1 MDSGV
6 NTARAGKT
14 NMNSELRSEIEGLR
28 KLKTRELQA
37 RYRELFGE
45 ASPSSN
51 HMHLFRR
58 VAWRLQARAQGG
70 LSERARQRATQLA
83 ADVDLR
89 LRAPRQFWQD
99 LLRGGV
105 PQEPVSGQRDSR
117 LPTPGSVITRAYQG
131 RSIAVTVLENGFQ
144 YEGRSYGSLSAIA
157 YTATGTRWNGF
168 LFFQL
173 KGPDRG

>member
-1 MDSGV
+1 M
-6 NTARAGKT
+6 A
-14 NMNSELRSEIEGLR
+14 MNSELRSEIEGLR
-28 KLKTRELQA
+28 QLKTRELQV

-51 HMHLFRR
+51 PTHLFRR
-58 VAWRLQARAQGG
+58 IAWRLQARAQGG

-89 LRAPRQFWQD
+89 LRAPQQFWQD
-99 LLRGGV
+99 LLRGSMSL
-105 PQEPVSGQRDSR
+105 QPVSGHRDPR
-117 LPTPGSVITRAYQG
+117 LPTAGSVITRAYQG
-131 RSIAVTVLENGFQ
+131 RSIAVTVLENGFE

-168 LFFQL
+168 LFFRLQDQ
-173 KGPDRG
+173 DRG